1 MTKKK
6 SNNIA
11 SLLKCDVCCCLADMI
26 SFQQIAMQ
34 QTTERTNE
42 RVNSS
47 SRDGINGAITK
58 TKKSEQNRVVLHSY
72 REHSLFKRPSTA

>member
-1 MTKKK
+1 MKKNTKK
-6 SNNIA
+6 NIA
-11 SLLKCDVCCCLADMI
+11 FLLKYDVCRCLADMI

-34 QTTERTNE
+34 RTNFC
-42 RVNSS
+42 S
-47 SRDGINGAITK
+47 SRDVEKSRSNHQ